1 MVRISGEDYE
11 VLQVLADVLVVIDHE
26 HGELRRRTQDGGVR
40 ACSSSGYH
48 RVTIRPEPPREEVSL
63 GDNKQTAE
71 TCEVSAVVG
80 ATGFEPATP
89 WSRTKCATRLRYA
102 P

>member
-1 MVRISGEDYE
+1 MRKEDHFAW
-11 VLQVLADVLVVIDHE
+11 ADY
-26 HGELRRRTQDGGVR
+26 RRHSKMGNNMKAFFD
-40 ACSSSGYH
+40 
-48 RVTIRPEPPREEVSL
+48 
-63 GDNKQTAE
+63 
-71 TCEVSAVVG
+71 VVG